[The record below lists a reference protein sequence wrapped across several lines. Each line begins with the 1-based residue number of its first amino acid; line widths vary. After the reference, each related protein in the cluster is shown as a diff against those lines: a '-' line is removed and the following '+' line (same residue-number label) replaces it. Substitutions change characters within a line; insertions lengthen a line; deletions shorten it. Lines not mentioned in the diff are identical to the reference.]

1 MRQFFFFFFF
11 FFLSFSTLSYG
22 FVINNKPIVP
32 NDNPIVP
39 IPRDTFPN
47 AEAPTSGVADME
59 KILYGIICYKN
70 YDATTLYILPYF
82 SQDFSQDDVEIVIFE
97 RVRGVVFTG
106 TIDLSSYQP
115 TIIDTPWGKGVYTII
130 FKVSDNL
137 ILQGDFV
144 IR

>member
-1 MRQFFFFFFF
+1 MRQFFFFF
-11 FFLSFSTLSYG
+11 FFLSFSTLLYG

-47 AEAPTSGVADME
+47 AEAPTSGVADIE
-59 KILYGIICYKN
+59 KIVYSIICYKN

-82 SQDFSQDDVEIVIFE
+82 SQDDVEIVIFE
-97 RVRGVVFTG
+97 SVRGVVFTG

-144 IR
+144 IL